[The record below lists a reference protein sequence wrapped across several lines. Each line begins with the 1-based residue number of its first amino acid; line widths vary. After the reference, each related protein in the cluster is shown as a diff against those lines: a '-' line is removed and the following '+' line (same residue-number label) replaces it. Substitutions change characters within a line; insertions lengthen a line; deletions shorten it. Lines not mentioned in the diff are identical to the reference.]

1 MVALIAGCAGPSAGP
16 SRPAPAAFTPD
27 LVGTWNGVFWWLG
40 GNYWEDEGTLLLQIK
55 EDGTFT
61 VTMTPTPA
69 ANNIAKPTSWS
80 GTVSQ
85 SGRLV
90 VFHLSKGAW
99 PAWSSLARSGDALYG
114 VANDPATGADIPGQL
129 RARGAPPRVRGRGPD
144 LGLVRSRRPHRH
156 HPESRGGQAAEDHGE
171 RRPDQ
176 RRREVRLPAG

>member
-1 MVALIAGCAGPSAGP
+1 MRQRTVAPALFGVVLVALIAGCAGPSAGP

-40 GNYWEDEGTLLLQIK
+40 GNYWEDEGNLLLEIK

-114 VANDPATGADIPGQL
+114 VANDPATGADIQVSFV
-129 RARGAPPRVRGRGPD
+129 RAGART
-144 LGLVRSRRPHRH
+144 
-156 HPESRGGQAAEDHGE
+156 
-171 RRPDQ
+171 
-176 RRREVRLPAG
+176 